1 MDDAKREQ
9 YYVLFEKMVDNMVVV
24 KDFSR
29 EELVKTLSEICELF
43 HIAKGVT
50 EFYRSA
56 GREKL
61 GDGEVM
67 VDYDNGRAEKVV
79 LSKRVESMS
88 GAIIKGTLYMANDD
102 FLDNEELQKVDVM
115 LRALMAFISRNRL
128 SKAIVQVGF
137 NDEMGYPNFRAFMR
151 FLERAQDD
159 GEISEYT
166 AIRFNLKQFSV
177 VNQDI
182 GRDNADVAMR
192 RYFHLVETVIEDD
205 GIACR
210 IGGDNFAAVFKKD
223 LLGSILEILRGVPV
237 VYDKEH
243 RRRIYISA
251 SVGVYEIPG
260 DFGDTHIRE
269 VMDRV
274 SSAEAVAKRADTGY
288 VIFYDAELR
297 KQRDNMMRIR
307 RMFPRALGNGEFVVY
322 YQPKVNIR
330 TGQIVGVEALCRWVR
345 DGRVIPPMEFIPIIE
360 QTTEICDL
368 DFYVLDR
375 VCKDLRAW
383 LDTHETGVR
392 ASVNLSRKHLLD
404 TDLLEHILQIIDR
417 NQVPHE
423 YIEIELT
430 ETTTDVRFKDLRR
443 VAQGLQQA
451 GIRTSVDDFG
461 MGYSSLNLI
470 REIDWDVL
478 KIDRSFLPK
487 DEEAA
492 GSITSIMFRH
502 VVSMAQAMGL
512 ECIAEGVETENQI
525 KCLLD
530 NNCEIAQ
537 GFYFDKPLPKEKF
550 EAKLEE
556 GKYEINW

>member
-1 MDDAKREQ
+1 M
-9 YYVLFEKMVDNMVVV
+9 
-24 KDFSR
+24 
-29 EELVKTLSEICELF
+29 
-43 HIAKGVT
+43 
-50 EFYRSA
+50 
-56 GREKL
+56 
-61 GDGEVM
+61 GDGDVL
-67 VDYDNGRAEKVV
+67 VDYDNGRGEKVV

-88 GAIIKGTLYMANDD
+88 GAIVKGTLYMANDD
-102 FLDNEELQKVDVM
+102 YLDNEELQKVDIM
-115 LRALMAFISRNRL
+115 LRSLMAFISRNRL
-128 SKAIVQVGF
+128 SKAIVEVGF
-137 NDEMGYPNFRAFMR
+137 KDEMGYPNFRAFMHY
-151 FLERAQDD
+151 LEKAQDA

-182 GRDNADVAMR
+182 GRDFADVAMR

-251 SVGVYEIPG
+251 SVGVYEIPE
-260 DFGDTHIRE
+260 DFGATNIRE

-274 SSAEAVAKRADTGY
+274 SSAEAVAKRAETGY

-297 KQRDNMMRIR
+297 KQRDDMMRIR
-307 RMFPRALGNGEFVVY
+307 RMFPKALGSGEFVVY

-330 TGQIVGVEALCRWVR
+330 TGEIVGAEALCRWIR
-345 DGRVIPPMEFIPIIE
+345 DGKVIPPMEFIPIIE

-368 DFYVLDR
+368 DFYVLDQ
-375 VCKDLRAW
+375 VCKDIRAW
-383 LDTHETGVR
+383 LDTHESGVR
-392 ASVNLSRKHLLD
+392 ASFNLSRKHLLD
-404 TDLLEHILQIIDR
+404 TELLDHILQIIDR

-423 YIEIELT
+423 YIEVELT

-461 MGYSSLNLI
+461 IGYSSLNLI
-470 REIDWDVL
+470 REISWDVI
-478 KIDRSFLPK
+478 KIDRSILPK
-487 DEEAA
+487 DEEAES
-492 GSITSIMFRH
+492 SITSIMFKH
-502 VVSMAQAMGL
+502 VVSMAQAIGL
-512 ECIAEGVETENQI
+512 DCIAEGVETESQI
-525 KCLLD
+525 KCLLE

-537 GFYFDKPLPKEKF
+537 GFYFDKPLPKEEF
-550 EAKLEE
+550 EERLKQ